1 MYFINHF
8 VISEQLKVDSVIVAS
23 ARASV
28 LAKQP
33 PSAVFGR
40 LVWCGYTTQCS
51 GAAISTVPPWPKSA
65 KNCQKTI
72 IHFRLI
78 NQQKFKCRLPNY
90 QLKSL
95 CYKRVCIHLFF
106 TDF

>member
-1 MYFINHF
+1 MRKYGVSLNDF
-8 VISEQLKVDSVIVAS
+8 VILEHLKFDSFIVAS

-33 PSAVFGR
+33 PSAVASGWFG
-40 LVWCGYTTQCS
+40 VGYTTQCS

-65 KNCQKTI
+65 KYCPKTI

-78 NQQKFKCRLPNY
+78 NQQKFKCR
-90 QLKSL
+90 
-95 CYKRVCIHLFF
+95 
-106 TDF
+106 